1 MSNHSEIKVK
11 YYFHVILLISICLFL
26 MNCSKN
32 YYKKIDIS
40 YFKNGENTYKFKD
53 FIYQGILTKDGLP
66 VGKGKIT
73 YNNGTTASG
82 YFSNGNLEDNNA
94 NFYIPGKGTIKGKC
108 TKGVLIYGTIKYNSG
123 DLYTGDIGNYD
134 PNGKGEY
141 RKKNLIMVGNFKNGL
156 LEGAGAVIDTN
167 TKTKTYSDYR
177 KGIANGMSG
186 IEGKDGN
193 IRYVHFENGVDVTAE
208 KKESYINNYVKSI
221 ESKELKPQLDSIKKL
236 KDDLTWINEELEKSK
251 SNYKSAESA
260 CAPRSGYLTV
270 SPRPREGEYEYKW
283 SNGFGTSYDQ
293 IPDDLSYDEQQR
305 IWYGYTDDYEER
317 EIEKEISFIGPAGM
331 TRSEIRRLLLA
342 EKAAIKE
349 RMARKAKLNE
359 LCEKW
364 RSNPELYKKEIE
376 EFLNKDYYLYS
387 GALEYSNNLLKELS
401 KTVQNRKLEQ
411 KRLEWERRNEA
422 DKSYTKLCKDNV
434 AEFKR
439 NGCLIRPCLF
449 CPPLNATVTCQ

>member
-1 MSNHSEIKVK
+1 MLNHSEIKVK
-11 YYFHVILLISICLFL
+11 YYFHVILSISICLFL
-26 MNCSKN
+26 MNCSKT

-123 DLYTGDIGNYD
+123 DLYNGDIGNYD

-221 ESKELKPQLDSIKKL
+221 ESKELKPQLDSIVEL
-236 KDDLTWINEELEKSK
+236 KDEIVWLNKELKKSK
-251 SNYKSAESA
+251 SNYKSPESA
-260 CAPRSGYLTV
+260 CESGGGYLTV
-270 SPRPREGEYEYKW
+270 KPKLKEGEWDYYW
-283 SNGFGTSYDQ
+283 RDGFGNDDDQ
-293 IPDDLSYDEQQR
+293 IPDYLDSYAKER
-305 IWYGYTDDYEER
+305 LRNGYSDGYEEWD
-317 EIEKEISFIGPAGM
+317 IEQEISFIGPKGM
-331 TRSEIRRLLLA
+331 TRSEIRSLLLA
-342 EKAAIKE
+342 EKAAKKE
-349 RMARKAKLNE
+349 RRARNAKLNE

-364 RSNPELYKKEIE
+364 RSNPEAYKQEIE

-387 GALEYSNNLLKELS
+387 RVLGYNKDLLKEIS
-401 KTVQNRKLEQ
+401 KTVENRKLEQ